1 MRAGTGGP
9 GDSKSITTVRVGVY
23 GGSFDPPHVGHL
35 ILAADAHANL
45 KLDLLLFVPT
55 FTQPLKSGH
64 KGIAPPEKRLAM
76 LRSAI
81 GEGKDSKF
89 RVETVEVDRGGLSYT
104 VETLEELTR
113 KHLGAE
119 LFLIVG
125 EDALESFEKWREP
138 DRIRELATLAVLRR
152 HPQGERPA
160 GLPAGIVEAS
170 SRLVDLASSEI
181 RKRVKA
187 GESIR
192 GFVPE
197 SVEDYI
203 RSNGLYR

>member
-1 MRAGTGGP
+1 VRAGTGGP
-9 GDSKSITTVRVGVY
+9 GDSKSIITVRVGVY

-35 ILAADAHANL
+35 ILAADAQANL
-45 KLDLLLFVPT
+45 KLDLLLFVPV
-55 FTQPLKSGH
+55 FAQPLKSASG
-64 KGIAPPEKRLAM
+64 GAAPPEKRLAM

-81 GEGKDSKF
+81 GGEKDSKF
-89 RVETVEVDRGGLSYT
+89 RVATIEVDRGGLSYT
-104 VETLEELTR
+104 VETLEELAR
-113 KHLGAE
+113 KHPGAE

-138 DRIRELATLAVLRR
+138 ERIRELATLAVLRR
-152 HPQGERPA
+152 HPVGNRPA
-160 GLPAGIVEAS
+160 ALPAGVVEAS
-170 SRLVDLASSEI
+170 SRLVDLSSSEI
-181 RKRVKA
+181 RDRVKA

-197 SVEDYI
+197 SVEDHI

>member
-1 MRAGTGGP
+1 
-9 GDSKSITTVRVGVY
+9 VRVGVY

-55 FTQPLKSGH
+55 FTQPLKRGH

-76 LRSAI
+76 LRSVI